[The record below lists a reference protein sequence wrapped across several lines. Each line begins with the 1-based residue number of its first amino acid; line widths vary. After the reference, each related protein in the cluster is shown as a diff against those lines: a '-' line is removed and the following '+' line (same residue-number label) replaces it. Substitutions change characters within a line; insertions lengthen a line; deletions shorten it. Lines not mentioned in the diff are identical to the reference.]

1 MIWSVSW
8 RNVWR
13 SKTRS
18 LVIITAITLGVFAGV
33 YTVAFMFGWVNQRV
47 ASVINTEMSHIQ
59 IHHPEYLET
68 YEIHDL
74 IPNTDEIVTQ
84 ISLLESVEA
93 VSDRVIAN
101 CMVASAETGSGVQLV
116 GVDPEKE
123 MLVTNIH
130 QKVIDGE
137 YFNGVKTNPIV
148 IGEKLA
154 EKLKVKVR
162 SKVVVTITEM
172 DGTLTGGAFRVAGIY
187 RTSNTSY
194 DEMKAFVRADDIRRL
209 VGLDE
214 NAGHEIAVLLN
225 ENGTEKLI
233 AKEISE
239 MHPNLQVL
247 TWTQLLPEMEML
259 NENMNLMLY
268 IFVGIIL
275 LALGFGIV
283 NTMLMVILERVK
295 ELGMLMAV
303 GMNRLRVFT
312 MIVLETVFLS
322 LTGGII
328 GIVLAVMLTAITGKT
343 GIDLSLWAQGL
354 NSFGY
359 DSVIYPEIGFDSIVG
374 VTILVIITGI
384 ISAIYPARKAIKLK
398 PAEAIR
404 IDM

>member
-59 IHHPEYLET
+59 IHQKEYLET
-68 YEIHDL
+68 NEVHDYIL
-74 IPNTDEIVTQ
+74 NIDSIKLDIKSMPLVK
-84 ISLLESVEA
+84 A
-93 VSDRVIAN
+93 VSERVIAN
-101 CMVASAETGSGVQLV
+101 CMISSAETGSGVQLM
-116 GVDPEKE
+116 GVIPDEE
-123 MLVTNIH
+123 MLVTNLHEKI
-130 QKVIDGE
+130 VDGE
-137 YFNGVKTNPIV
+137 YFEGVKSNPIV

-154 EKLKVKVR
+154 EKLNVKVR

-187 RTSNTSY
+187 RTSNSAY
-194 DEMKAFVRADDIRRL
+194 DEAKAFVQADDLRRL
-209 VGLDE
+209 LKLDS
-214 NAGHEIAVLLN
+214 NAGHELAIFIK
-225 ENGTEKLI
+225 ENGTENQTALEVRNKYPDL
-233 AKEISE
+233 ET
-239 MHPNLQVL
+239 L
-247 TWTQLLPEMEML
+247 TWEQLVPDMQLV

-303 GMNRLRVFT
+303 GMNRVRVFS

-322 LTGGII
+322 LTGGTI
-328 GIVLAVMLTAITGKT
+328 GILLALILTQITGKT
-343 GIDLSLWAQGL
+343 GIDLSLWGDGL
-354 NSFGY
+354 NSMGY
-359 DSVIYPEIGFDSIVG
+359 DSIIYPEIGFDSIIG
-374 VTILVIITGI
+374 VAIMVIITGVL
-384 ISAIYPARKAIKLK
+384 SAIYPARKAIRLN
-398 PAEAIR
+398 PAEALR

>member
-68 YEIHDL
+68 YEMHDYL
-74 IPNTDEIVTQ
+74 LNTDEMVSA
-84 ISLLESVEA
+84 ISSFESVKA
-93 VSDRVIAN
+93 VTDRVIVN
-101 CMVASAETGSGVQLV
+101 CMIASAETGAGVQLI
-116 GVDPEKE
+116 GVDPQQE
-123 MLVTNIH
+123 MQVTNIH

-137 YFNGVKTNPIV
+137 YFSGVKNNPIV

-162 SKVVVTITEM
+162 SKLVITITEM
-172 DGTLTGGAFRVAGIY
+172 NGTLTGGAFRVAGIY
-187 RTSNTSY
+187 KTANTSY
-194 DEMKAFVRADDIRRL
+194 DEMKAFVRAEDIQRL
-209 VGLDE
+209 VKLDS
-214 NAGHEIAVLLN
+214 NAGHEIAILLN
-225 ENGTEKLI
+225 ENGTEKKV
-233 AKEISE
+233 AEQVRA
-239 MHPNLQVL
+239 MYPDTQVL
-247 TWTQLLPEMEML
+247 AWTQLLPEMEML

-303 GMNRLRVFT
+303 GMNRARVFT

-322 LTGGII
+322 LTGGSV
-328 GIVLAVMLTAITGKT
+328 GILLAVVLTAITGKT
-343 GIDLSLWAQGL
+343 GIDLSYWAQGL
-354 NSFGY
+354 NSLGY
-359 DSVIYPEIGFDSIVG
+359 DSVIYPEIGFDSVVA
-374 VTILVIITGI
+374 VTVLVIITGVL
-384 ISAIYPARKAIKLK
+384 SAIYPARKAIKLN

>member
-1 MIWSVSW
+1 
-8 RNVWR
+8 
-13 SKTRS
+13 
-18 LVIITAITLGVFAGV
+18 LVIIAAITLGVFAGV

-68 YEIHDL
+68 YEIHDYL
-74 IPNTDEIVTQ
+74 PNTGDMIRKISSLKSVKAVT
-84 ISLLESVEA
+84 
-93 VSDRVIAN
+93 DRVIAS
-101 CMVASAETGSGVQLV
+101 CMIASAETGAGVQLI
-116 GVDPEKE
+116 GVDPQRE
-123 MLVTNIH
+123 MKVTNIH

-137 YFNGVKTNPIV
+137 YFDGVKTNPIV

-172 DGTLTGGAFRVAGIY
+172 NGTLTGGAFRVAGIY

-194 DEMKAFVRADDIRRL
+194 DKMKAFVRAEDIRRL
-209 VGLDE
+209 VKLDSH
-214 NAGHEIAVLLN
+214 AGHEIAILLN
-225 ENGTEKLI
+225 ENGAEKQI
-233 AKEISE
+233 ADQVRA
-239 MHPNLQVL
+239 MYPDTQVL

-259 NENMNLMLY
+259 NENMNFMLY

-303 GMNRLRVFT
+303 GMNRFRVFS

-322 LTGGII
+322 LTGGSV
-328 GIVLAVMLTAITGKT
+328 GIVLAVVLTAITGKT

-359 DSVIYPEIGFDSIVG
+359 DSVIYPEIGFDSIVA
-374 VTILVIITGI
+374 VTLLVIITGVL
-384 ISAIYPARKAIKLK
+384 SALYPARKAIRLK

-404 IDM
+404 MDM

>member
-33 YTVAFMFGWVNQRV
+33 YIVAFMFGWVNQRV

-74 IPNTDEIVTQ
+74 IPNTDEIVSQ
-84 ISLLESVEA
+84 LSSLKSVKA
-93 VSDRVIAN
+93 VSDRVIAT

-116 GVDPEKE
+116 GVDPERE

-130 QKVIDGE
+130 QKVVDGE

-268 IFVGIIL
+268 IFVGIIM

-374 VTILVIITGI
+374 VTILVIITGV

>member
-18 LVIITAITLGVFAGV
+18 LVIIAAITLGVFAGV

-68 YEIHDL
+68 YEIHDYL
-74 IPNTDEIVTQ
+74 PNTGDMIRKISSLKSVKAVT
-84 ISLLESVEA
+84 
-93 VSDRVIAN
+93 DRVIAS
-101 CMVASAETGSGVQLV
+101 CMIASAETGAGVQLI
-116 GVDPEKE
+116 GVDPQRE
-123 MLVTNIH
+123 MKVTNIH

-137 YFNGVKTNPIV
+137 YFDGVKTNPIV

-172 DGTLTGGAFRVAGIY
+172 NGTLTGGAFRVAGIY

-194 DEMKAFVRADDIRRL
+194 DEMKAFVRAEDIRRL
-209 VGLDE
+209 VKLDSH
-214 NAGHEIAVLLN
+214 AGHEIAILLN
-225 ENGTEKLI
+225 ENGAEKQI
-233 AKEISE
+233 ADQVRA
-239 MHPNLQVL
+239 MYPDTQVL

-259 NENMNLMLY
+259 NENMNFMLY

-303 GMNRLRVFT
+303 GMNRFRVFS

-322 LTGGII
+322 LTGGSV
-328 GIVLAVMLTAITGKT
+328 GIVLAVVLTAITGKT

-359 DSVIYPEIGFDSIVG
+359 DSVIYPEIGFDSIVA
-374 VTILVIITGI
+374 VTLLVIITGVL
-384 ISAIYPARKAIKLK
+384 SALYPARKAIRLK

-404 IDM
+404 MDM

>member
-1 MIWSVSW
+1 
-8 RNVWR
+8 
-13 SKTRS
+13 

-68 YEIHDL
+68 FEIHDYVS
-74 IPNTDEIVTQ
+74 NTSEMVSEI
-84 ISLLESVEA
+84 SMLESVKA
-93 VSDRVIAN
+93 VTDRVIAT
-101 CMVASAETGSGVQLV
+101 CMIASAETGAGVQLV
-116 GVDPEKE
+116 GVDPLQE
-123 MLVTNIH
+123 MQVTNIH
-130 QKVIDGE
+130 QKIIDGE
-137 YFNGVKTNPIV
+137 YFDGVKTNPIV

-162 SKVVVTITEM
+162 SKLVITITEM

-194 DEMKAFVRADDIRRL
+194 DEMKAFVRAQDISRL
-209 VGLDE
+209 VKLDS
-214 NAGHEIAVLLN
+214 NAGHEIAILLK
-225 ENGTEKLI
+225 ENGNEKQVAEQI
-233 AKEISE
+233 RAMYPET
-239 MHPNLQVL
+239 QVL
-247 TWTQLLPEMEML
+247 AWTQLVPEMEML

-303 GMNRLRVFT
+303 GMNRARVFT

-322 LTGGII
+322 LTGGTI
-328 GIVLAVMLTAITGKT
+328 GIVLAVVLTTITGKT

-359 DSVIYPEIGFDSIVG
+359 DSVIYPEIGFDSVVA
-374 VTILVIITGI
+374 VTILVIITGVL
-384 ISAIYPARKAIKLK
+384 SAIYPARKAIKLK

>member
-74 IPNTDEIVTQ
+74 IPNTDEIVSQ
-84 ISLLESVEA
+84 LSSLKSVKA
-93 VSDRVIAN
+93 VSDRVIAT

-116 GVDPEKE
+116 GVDPERE

-130 QKVIDGE
+130 QKVVDGE

-354 NSFGY
+354 HSFGY

-374 VTILVIITGI
+374 VTILVIITGV

>member
-74 IPNTDEIVTQ
+74 IPNTDEIVSQ
-84 ISLLESVEA
+84 LSSLKSVKA
-93 VSDRVIAN
+93 VSDRVIAT

-116 GVDPEKE
+116 GVDPERE

-130 QKVIDGE
+130 QKVVDGE

-233 AKEISE
+233 SKEISE

-268 IFVGIIL
+268 IFVGIIM

-374 VTILVIITGI
+374 VTILVIITGV